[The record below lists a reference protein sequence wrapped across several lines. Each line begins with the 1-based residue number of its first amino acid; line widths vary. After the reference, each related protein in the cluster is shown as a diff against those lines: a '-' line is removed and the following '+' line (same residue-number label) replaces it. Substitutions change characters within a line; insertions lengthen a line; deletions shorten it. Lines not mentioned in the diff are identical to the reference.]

1 MLARS
6 ISWVIAIAAV
16 LLVGWYGYRGLVQ
29 SRPEL
34 SPAEAAIPQAQAPEI
49 SADTSLPIEPT
60 DWKGRIDYRSLD
72 RDFAAIAR
80 RPEMAGLAIAIVED
94 GELRFVQ
101 TYGVTDKRSGEWVM
115 PETVFRW
122 ASVSK
127 GVAGAL
133 AAKLSR
139 QGALNINAPIAN
151 WQTSLRLPGGANSTV
166 TLQQL
171 LSHQT
176 GLVKN
181 SYDRKL
187 EDGQS
192 PGILRASLAGAP
204 LKCRPGTCH
213 SYQNIAFDASAEIL
227 AQTAGTLYSASTKE
241 LFFEPLGMDSVGFG
255 LGGLTQNRSWARP
268 HWGDEVRTLQ
278 DTYFL
283 LPAAAGI
290 SSNIVDMAR
299 WMQAQMGSNPDVL
312 SADMLA
318 QAHAPIVKTPR
329 VYGGKLSRSLLQPA
343 YGLGWRSFTYAGH
356 RLVGHSG
363 AVEGYRST
371 MIFDP
376 EAQTGVVAM
385 WNNAWGKPFS
395 IPFAVLDSYY
405 GGLDNNWLDL
415 SNIPLPK
422 PKPPVEGDQ
431 S

>member
-1 MLARS
+1 MIARL
-6 ISWVIAIAAV
+6 ITWVIAISAL

-29 SRPEL
+29 AGSDLPQ
-34 SPAEAAIPQAQAPEI
+34 AEAAVPEVEVPEV
-49 SADTSLPIEPT
+49 TSGVGLPIEPG
-60 DWKGRIDYRSLD
+60 DWIGKIDYRNLD

-80 RPEMAGLAIAIVED
+80 RPEMAGLAVAIVED

-133 AAKLSR
+133 AAKLSNE
-139 QGALNINAPIAN
+139 GILDINAPIDR
-151 WQTSLRLPGGANSTV
+151 WQTSLRLPSGANSTV
-166 TLQQL
+166 SLEEL

-187 EDGQS
+187 EDGQT

-204 LKCRPGTCH
+204 LKCAPGTCH

-255 LGGLTQNRSWARP
+255 LSGLTQNRSWARP

-299 WMQAQMGSNPDVL
+299 WMQAQMASDPDVL
-312 SADMLA
+312 SAEMLA

-343 YGLGWRSFTYAGH
+343 YGLGWRSFSYLGR

-363 AVEGYRST
+363 AVEGYRAT

-376 EAQTGVVAM
+376 EARTGVVAM
-385 WNNAWGKPFS
+385 WNNAWGKPFG

-405 GGLDNNWLDL
+405 GDGETNWLDI
-415 SNIPLPK
+415 SNIPLPE
-422 PKPPVEGDQ
+422 PKPPVVDDGP
-431 S
+431 